1 MISELD
7 ERVRALESL
16 LANVVRIGVVVST
29 NPAAHT
35 VRVAFGDRDNIVSS
49 PLPVLVPK
57 AHSDKFYR
65 LPDVGEQ
72 VLCVFLPSGVE
83 QGFAIGALYSRADA
97 TPAASQDRH
106 IVQYADGTR
115 TEYDRASH
123 TITITIGD
131 TAATLDREKVL
142 LTAGGV
148 QVLIDGTGLHT
159 TGGGVTHN
167 GINIGD
173 THVHGGVQVGSD
185 NTGGPA

>member
-16 LANVVRIGVVVST
+16 LANVVRVGVVVST
-29 NPAAHT
+29 DPAAHT
-35 VRVAFGDRDNIVSS
+35 VRVTFGDRDNIVSN
-49 PLPVLVPK
+49 PLPVLAPK

-65 LPDVGEQ
+65 LPDIGEQ

-97 TPAASQDRH
+97 TPAASQDTH
-106 IVQYADGTR
+106 VVQYADGTR

-123 TITITIGD
+123 TMRVLIGD
-131 TAATLDREKVL
+131 TAATLDRDKIF

-148 QVLIDGTGLHT
+148 QVLLDGTGLHT

-167 GINIGD
+167 GVNIGD
-173 THVHGGVQVGSD
+173 THAHSGVQSGGD
-185 NTGGPA
+185 NTGGPV

>member
-1 MISELD
+1 
-7 ERVRALESL
+7 
-16 LANVVRIGVVVST
+16 
-29 NPAAHT
+29 
-35 VRVAFGDRDNIVSS
+35 
-49 PLPVLVPK
+49 VLVPK

-159 TGGGVTHN
+159 TATRTSTAVCRLAVITPAARRN
-167 GINIGD
+167 LL
-173 THVHGGVQVGSD
+173 QK
-185 NTGGPA
+185 TGGRGSVGKT